1 MIISNTKLKMPN
13 LILSVMLAGSLL
25 SCSKSSKDTSAPVT
39 PVVTKPVDTY
49 KDPAAY
55 GTPFANVPDTKDII
69 MYEVN
74 IRAFSQGANLQGVIA
89 RMDSIK
95 ALGVNTIWLMPVY
108 PVGVVNAVAPQGSPY
123 AVKDYN
129 AVNPSFGTLDDLR
142 SVVSEAH
149 KRNMSVILD
158 WVADH
163 TSPDNAWTANKS
175 WYQQNASGALI
186 PPPGTNYGDV
196 VALNY
201 SNFDMRTAMIRAMKY
216 WVLTANVDGYRC
228 DYADP
233 IPADFWKQSLDTLKK
248 FTNRKLIF
256 LAEGN
261 QTWQFTS
268 GFQMN
273 YAFDFYSA
281 LKGVFAGTQAPS
293 TLFTTNTNETNSLAS
308 GGMKLRYI
316 TNHDVTLSDGAAIN
330 IYNGKQG
337 DLAAFVLA
345 TYMNGVPM
353 IYDGQEVGCAKNLTY
368 FGPDP
373 IDWSTNPGIT
383 AEYKKIIAFRSGSEA
398 IKTGAL
404 TVYNNTDVIAFEK
417 KAGAD
422 DVLILVN
429 ARNSVVNYTIPSAL
443 QNTNWTNGLTN
454 AGASLSNQ
462 YTFQPYTYLV
472 LRKK

>member
-1 MIISNTKLKMPN
+1 MINNTKFKMPN
-13 LILSVMLAGSLL
+13 LILAAMLAGSLMA
-25 SCSKSSKDTSAPVT
+25 CSKSSKDSVTPVT
-39 PVVTKPVDTY
+39 PIVPPPTDTY

-55 GTPFANVPDTKDII
+55 GTPFTGVADPKDIV

-129 AVNPSFGTLDDLR
+129 AVNPAFGTLDDLR

-175 WYQQNASGALI
+175 WYQQSSTGALI
-186 PPPGTNYGDV
+186 PPPGTNYTDV

-201 SNFDMRTAMIRAMKY
+201 NSSAMRTAMIRAMKY

-233 IPADFWKQSLDTLKK
+233 IPADFWKQTLDTLKK
-248 FTNRKLIF
+248 IPNRKYIF
-256 LAEGN
+256 LAEGSKAE
-261 QTWQFTS
+261 QFTA
-268 GFQMN
+268 GFQLN
-273 YAFDFYSA
+273 YGFDFYST
-281 LKGVFAGTQAPS
+281 LKGIFAGTQAPS
-293 TLFTTNTNETNSLAS
+293 SLFTTNTSENNTLAA
-308 GGMKLRYI
+308 GGMKLRYT
-316 TNHDVTLSDGAAIN
+316 TNHDVTASDGATVT

-337 DLAAFVLA
+337 ALAAFVLA

-353 IYDGQEVGCAKNLTY
+353 IYDGTEVGCPKKISY

-373 IDWSTNPGIT
+373 IDWTTNPDMT

-417 KAGAD
+417 KSGTE
-422 DVLILVN
+422 DVLVLVN
-429 ARNSVVNYTIPSAL
+429 ARNSVVNYAIPSNL
-443 QNTNWTNGLTN
+443 QNTTWTNGLSN
-454 AGASLSNQ
+454 ADVTLSSQ

>member
-1 MIISNTKLKMPN
+1 
-13 LILSVMLAGSLL
+13 
-25 SCSKSSKDTSAPVT
+25 
-39 PVVTKPVDTY
+39 
-49 KDPAAY
+49 
-55 GTPFANVPDTKDII
+55 

-129 AVNPSFGTLDDLR
+129 AVNPAFGTLDDLR
-142 SVVSEAH
+142 AVVSEAH

-175 WYQQNASGALI
+175 WYQQSSTGALI

-201 SNFDMRTAMIRAMKY
+201 NSGAMRTAMIRAMKY

-233 IPADFWKQSLDTLKK
+233 IPTDFWKQTLDTLKK
-248 FTNRKLIF
+248 IPNRKYIF
-256 LAEGN
+256 LAEGSKAE
-261 QTWQFTS
+261 QFNA
-268 GFQMN
+268 GFQLN
-273 YAFDFYSA
+273 YGFDFYSA
-281 LKGVFAGTQAPS
+281 LKGIFAGMQAPS
-293 TLFTTNTNETNSLAS
+293 SLFTTNTNENNTLAA
-308 GGMKLRYI
+308 GGMKLHYT
-316 TNHDVTLSDGAAIN
+316 TNHDVTLSDGATVT

-337 DLAAFVLA
+337 ALAAFVLA
-345 TYMNGVPM
+345 AYMNGVPM
-353 IYDGQEVGCAKNLTY
+353 IYDGQEVGSAKKTTY

-373 IDWSTNPGIT
+373 IDWTTNPDMT

-398 IKTGAL
+398 VKTGAL

-417 KAGAD
+417 KSGTE
-422 DVLILVN
+422 DVLVLVN
-429 ARNSVVNYTIPSAL
+429 ARNSVINYAIPSAL
-443 QNTNWTNGLTN
+443 QNTGWTNGLTN
-454 AGASLSNQ
+454 ANVTLLNQ